1 MSFWVVVDLNLGC
14 GDGTFVL
21 GMPALDHELFLMLI
35 NPQSHIWWYTYLY
48 VEALQHKMA
57 LGTCYKSDLLAL
69 FCVIFSYVFFA
80 FPYGILGQVWYLIV
94 WFLIFA
100 FSFTLVEV
108 KAGDGVN
115 ILVSK

>member
-35 NPQSHIWWYTYLY
+35 NSYLMVYIYVY

-69 FCVIFSYVFFA
+69 LCVTFSYAFFA
-80 FPYGILGQVWYLIV
+80 FPYGILGQVWYLILLV
-94 WFLIFA
+94 PDRCIFFSKLVMVLI
-100 FSFTLVEV
+100 
-108 KAGDGVN
+108 
-115 ILVSK
+115 